1 MTKNLVEYREDW
13 DKKAF
18 PPSKATEG
26 AGDKGSQ
33 TPAPQIT
40 DNVEG
45 QYYTGEPNPSI
56 GTDNKGPGSVG
67 DKGTKEKER

>member
-1 MTKNLVEYREDW
+1 MKNLTKNPVEYREDW
-13 DKKAF
+13 DKKPF

-26 AGDKGSQ
+26 AGDKGSS

-45 QYYTGEPNPSI
+45 AYFLERGV
-56 GTDNKGPGSVG
+56 DV
-67 DKGTKEKER
+67 KEN